1 MSRFISR
8 SLRGILVAVLLG
20 GCSSVGSLGMISDSK
35 TEADLGP
42 RDLHAYHRVGQEIVG
57 TTCHHFILGILPI
70 GDSDLESAMKD
81 EFKKNPTLKADGLI
95 HVTTQSTLYGFFPL
109 YNVYTVTCTTIR
121 GIPVRFERGPTSMHD
136 IPSVN
141 VPGHMGS

>member
-1 MSRFISR
+1 MNRFVWHSTRAIFFA
-8 SLRGILVAVLLG
+8 LLLG

-42 RDLHAYHRVGQEIVG
+42 RDLHAYHRVGEEIVG
-57 TTCHHFILGILPI
+57 TACRHFILGILPI

-81 EFKKNPTLKADGLI
+81 AFKKNPTLKADGLI

-121 GIPVRFERGPTSMHD
+121 GVPVRFERNPSPTNS

-141 VPGHMGS
+141 IPGKAGS